1 MQYQSGFFALESIEQ
16 VCLGYE
22 DDVIL
27 QNPFCNPKASENIF
41 HRCIEIYNDD
51 FRYDGGGGGG
61 KWSQYYSNIL
71 RLLLQMKHQL
81 FTFLF
86 SFFFYKNR
94 EKIKI
99 SRLKI
104 KRS

>member
-61 KWSQYYSNIL
+61 GKWSQYYSNIL

-86 SFFFYKNR
+86 SFFF
-94 EKIKI
+94 
-99 SRLKI
+99 L
-104 KRS
+104 